1 MSASGREDRSI
12 ADQLAALS
20 ASIVAD
26 GTGGKGVVEP
36 GLIRFSGTGT
46 IAGRAVTAACSEGS
60 LQAIFAALEHAEAG
74 AVLCVSG
81 PGNSAYLG
89 DLLAS
94 DLAKRG
100 LAGAVIDG
108 LIRDRATIA
117 TMPVSFFARGLT
129 PMALRRPEPGS
140 PMVPISIGGVTIHP
154 GDWIV
159 ADDDGVVV
167 IVPQDVDAVIAKA
180 AENAQIEVRIMEL
193 VEAGAKITEAVR
205 QALAEVRAERA

>member
-20 ASIVAD
+20 TAIVAD
-26 GTGGKGVVEP
+26 ATGGKGVVEP

-74 AVLCVSG
+74 AVLCASG

-117 TMPVSFFARGLT
+117 TMPTSFFARGLT
-129 PMALRRPEPGS
+129 PMALRRQEPGS
-140 PMVPISIGGVTIHP
+140 PMVPISIGGVSIHP

-167 IVPQDVDAVIAKA
+167 IVPQDVDGVIAKA
-180 AENAQIEVRIMEL
+180 TENARIEVRIMEL

-205 QALAEVRAERA
+205 QALAEARAGA

>member
-26 GTGGKGVVEP
+26 ATGGKGVVEP

-117 TMPVSFFARGLT
+117 TMPASFFARGLT
-129 PMALRRPEPGS
+129 PIALRRQEPGS

-180 AENAQIEVRIMEL
+180 AENARIEVRIMEL

-205 QALAEVRAERA
+205 QALAEARA

>member
-1 MSASGREDRSI
+1 MSVSGREDRSI

-26 GTGGKGVVEP
+26 ATGGKGVVEP

-46 IAGRAVTAACSEGS
+46 IAGRAMTAACSEGS

-167 IVPQDVDAVIAKA
+167 IVPQDVDGVIAKA

-205 QALAEVRAERA
+205 QALAEARAEGA